1 MKVSIRICSLTIVFD
16 IAHGLHINNDQSRSK
31 TIYLHNISN
40 DIIYVR
46 RCRKQKIISVYI
58 ERKDIFEFYIFQ
70 MPTSYLKGNNS
81 IYPIV

>member
-1 MKVSIRICSLTIVFD
+1 MKVSIRICLLTIVFD
-16 IAHGLHINNDQSRSK
+16 IAHGLRINNDQSRSE
-31 TIYLHNISN
+31 TIYLHISN

-46 RCRKQKIISVYI
+46 RCRKRKIISVYI

-70 MPTSYLKGNNS
+70 IPTLYLKGNNS